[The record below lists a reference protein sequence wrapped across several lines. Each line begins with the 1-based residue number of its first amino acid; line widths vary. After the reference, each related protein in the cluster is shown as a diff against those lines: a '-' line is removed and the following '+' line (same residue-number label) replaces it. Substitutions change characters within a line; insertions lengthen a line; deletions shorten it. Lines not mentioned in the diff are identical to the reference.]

1 MKNTMHQIDI
11 RKLTSCGSDWETNQ
25 YLLLKKIKEWQNL
38 LSKNIVYP
46 VLQESEMVKDK
57 LDDLLIENIS
67 SKSWL
72 EREVRGILIEDQIIV
87 QDKAQ
92 HISTELDKLI
102 NYVEWAIENVEYI
115 IREARIIF
123 DFVKD
128 EISIDKLNPDEKYKG
143 KGYFV
148 VQDNKKEVI
157 KIYLYEMIISWNYDH
172 PTENIKFTLL
182 RSIPSILLDYSIE
195 ELMERFVT
203 HSQRMYRPMVY
214 VCKTDL
220 DFPFNET
227 ILPALK
233 AKLLREITK

>member
-1 MKNTMHQIDI
+1 MKNTMLQIDI

-25 YLLLKKIKEWQNL
+25 YLLLRKIKEWQDL
-38 LSKNIVYP
+38 LSRNIVYP
-46 VLQESEMVKDK
+46 VLQESEAVKDK

-72 EREVRGILIEDQIIV
+72 EREVKGILIEDQIIV

-92 HISTELDKLI
+92 HISTELDRLI

-128 EISIDKLNPDEKYKG
+128 EISVDKLNSDEKYKG

-148 VQDNKKEVI
+148 VQDNKKEVV

-172 PTENIKFTLL
+172 PAENIKFTLL
-182 RSIPSILLDYSIE
+182 RSIPSLLLDCSIE
-195 ELMERFVT
+195 ELMERFIT
-203 HSQRMYRPMVY
+203 HSQRMYKPMVY
-214 VCKTDL
+214 ICQTDL

-233 AKLLREITK
+233 AKLLKEITR

>member
-1 MKNTMHQIDI
+1 MKNTMLQIDI

-25 YLLLKKIKEWQNL
+25 YLLLRKIKEWQEL
-38 LSKNIVYP
+38 LAKNIIYP
-46 VLQESEMVKDK
+46 VLQESELVKDK
-57 LDDLLIENIS
+57 LDDLLIENIG

-72 EREVRGILIEDQIIV
+72 EREVRAILIEDQIIV
-87 QDKAQ
+87 QEKAK

-123 DFVKD
+123 DFIKD
-128 EISIDKLNPDEKYKG
+128 DISINHLNSDDKYRG

-148 VQDNKKEVI
+148 VQDNKKEVV
-157 KIYLYEMIISWNYDH
+157 KIYLYEMIISWTYDH
-172 PTENIKFTLL
+172 PIENIKFTLL
-182 RSIPSILLDYSIE
+182 RSIPSLLMDSSIE
-195 ELMERFVT
+195 ELMEKFVV
-203 HSQRMYRPMVY
+203 HSQKMYKPMVY

-220 DFPFNET
+220 DFSFNES

-233 AKLLREITK
+233 TRLLKEITN